1 MNLICPAC
9 FEEYE
14 MPDSIIGQRVE
25 CPCGK
30 KWNVL
35 PKAENRALK
44 KLFGYNLGAEE
55 QTNGLRRISAGN
67 SIYGITHCHI
77 QIDKRGKIQQISAEK
92 NFKKKQKALLFT
104 KQILICLCR
113 LFNLSPHDFKKE
125 SDLTHSFSTRYS
137 YLSHLKDHF
146 TSLTIQHFQCGDNL
160 FLVQIILLDLGPD
173 YLQDLSSI
181 YELKDEEDDEE
192 EDDDEGDSEFLTE
205 PATLEN
211 VIEKYPQF
219 ADVHFG
225 KDCPTENQF
234 SYALHL
240 GINVDKKTFKSI
252 STAIDKA
259 KASGKQ
265 RKPIEVDNEDE
276 DVLYQ
281 YLVANSPASS
291 DYMEELKELHA
302 DLPRPITNAEAEEII
317 EFLENHHINCPYCR
331 KQLDSIMFSMES
343 CPFCDGDFRNLKIPI
358 FLD

>member
-1 MNLICPAC
+1 MILICPAC

-25 CPCGK
+25 CLCGK
-30 KWNVL
+30 KWDVV
-35 PKAENRALK
+35 PRAENRTLK
-44 KLFGYNLGAEE
+44 GLFGYKLGTAE
-55 QTNGLRRISAGN
+55 QISELKSVSAEN
-67 SIYGITHCHI
+67 SICGITHCHI
-77 QIDKRGKIQQISAEK
+77 QIDKQGKIQQISAEK
-92 NFKKKQKALLFT
+92 TFKEKQEALLFT

-113 LFNLSPHDFKKE
+113 SFNLSPHDFKKE
-125 SDLTHSFSTRYS
+125 SDQNSSCSTRYS
-137 YLSHLKDHF
+137 YLSHFKNHF
-146 TSLTIQHFQCGDNL
+146 ASLIIQHFQCGDQL
-160 FLVQIILLDLGPD
+160 FFVQVILLEIGPD
-173 YLQDLSSI
+173 YMQDLNI
-181 YELKDEEDDEE
+181 YKDDLITKNKNTDEDFDLSDE
-192 EDDDEGDSEFLTE
+192 
-205 PATLEN
+205 PVTLEN

-219 ADVHFG
+219 ANVHFG

-265 RKPIEVDNEDE
+265 RKPIEVDVEDE
-276 DVLYQ
+276 NVLYQ
-281 YLVANSPASS
+281 YLVANSPADSN
-291 DYMEELKELHA
+291 YMEELKELHA

-317 EFLENHHINCPYCR
+317 EFLENHHISCPHCR

-343 CPFCDGDFRNLKIPI
+343 CPFCDGSFRNLKIPI